1 MTQQTEVSGI
11 EVFGPQ
17 MFLEGGGCDYG
28 LLVDPGH
35 VLAFLDFMPGKIG
48 MTPITPP
55 FVSHTRLGIQGIRL
69 IAESHIYIKT
79 VLAELGF
86 YLDVFSCKMFNT
98 EKTKLLAL
106 AHFRARTHRIR
117 MLDRGKEFPRGMQP
131 QRIMAALE
139 AGRIKEQTQKEVL

>member
-1 MTQQTEVSGI
+1 MDHTKVLGI

-17 MFLEGGGCDYG
+17 MFLEGGDCDYK

-35 VLAFLDFMPGKIG
+35 VLAFLGFMPEKIG

-55 FVSHTRLGIQGIRL
+55 FVSHTRLGIQGIRI

-79 VLAELGF
+79 VPAELGF
-86 YLDVFSCKMFNT
+86 YLDIFSCKPFNT

-117 MLDRGKEFPRGMQP
+117 MLDRGKEFPRSMQP

-139 AGRIKEQTQKEVL
+139 ASKARII